1 MENVEPTHPSV
12 STGTY
17 AAKDFV
23 DSFNIKPDAPL
34 WEPSKDRFMVS
45 IRWKGNTLT
54 KELGPEDWMAP
65 RSKERIESPISRLFT
80 ATYLVLRDGN
90 RCAPRTE
97 FCIMGAQPFEHPESA
112 NFDHMDGDRH
122 HHELKNLR
130 LSCQTCNSHLQ
141 WKQKLTP
148 AFGQS
153 EKEKAG
159 TAQPEASSL
168 ETAKHDPQRAAWDR
182 IIEDGSLFK
191 KLDDLNL
198 MVLTSKGGK
207 LYQAQDMAEAAVYL
221 TIDKVFGK
229 YSSETFMRY
238 AREDRFGPL
247 EMLKDGGRW
256 WVRPKERHTQ

>member
-1 MENVEPTHPSV
+1 MSKRFLSGTVTAPPSVESPTPPSV
-12 STGTY
+12 SFPVEVQ
-17 AAKDFV
+17 D
-23 DSFNIKPDAPL
+23 KPHHYIIDGEEYGP
-34 WEPSKDRFMVS
+34 ES
-45 IRWKGNTLT
+45 IFSYGERLKGNPYDRAKAYAWAESKYYAGAAVCEVAEKLGDEAHYVTYRTAEVHHRVRNDLHMAKTLGIACHSHNAVH
-54 KELGPEDWMAP
+54 GPP
-65 RSKERIESPISRLFT
+65 SVGSVS
-80 ATYLVLRDGN
+80 
-90 RCAPRTE
+90 
-97 FCIMGAQPFEHPESA
+97 
-112 NFDHMDGDRH
+112 
-122 HHELKNLR
+122 
-130 LSCQTCNSHLQ
+130 LSETV
-141 WKQKLTP
+141 
-148 AFGQS
+148 